1 MIKKFFFSTILIL
14 FFLFFFLIFREY
26 MSENTVKIINKNRNN
41 INKQLVEKT
50 LNLDTLSN
58 DTNNVIEFN
67 TGYDSKDNIKKK
79 RNFWE
84 LFKK

>member
-41 INKQLVEKT
+41 INKQLIEK
-50 LNLDTLSN
+50 
-58 DTNNVIEFN
+58 
-67 TGYDSKDNIKKK
+67 K
-79 RNFWE
+79 
-84 LFKK
+84 

>member
-1 MIKKFFFSTILIL
+1 MIKKIFFSTILIL